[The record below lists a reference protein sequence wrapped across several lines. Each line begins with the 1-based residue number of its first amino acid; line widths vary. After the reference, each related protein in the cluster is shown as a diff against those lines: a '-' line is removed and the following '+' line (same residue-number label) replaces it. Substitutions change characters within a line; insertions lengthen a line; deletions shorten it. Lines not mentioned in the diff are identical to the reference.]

1 MSAAMFAKMK
11 ELEARV
17 KALEDE
23 IAQLK
28 AHRPTLTLPKQEN
41 ARGIR

>member
-17 KALEDE
+17 KALEE
-23 IAQLK
+23 SLK
-28 AHRPTLTLPKQEN
+28 QQQKPASYQTLKLPEKKT
-41 ARGIR
+41 A